1 LPNFDEV
8 AEIFQLPTMLG
19 VSDELK
25 GFWQLER
32 RKTQITMRAT
42 VFIAPH

>member
-8 AEIFQLPTMLG
+8 AEIVQLPAMLG
-19 VSDELK
+19 GPDELK

-32 RKTQITMRAT
+32 RKTQITMGAT
-42 VFIAPH
+42 VFIASL

>member
-1 LPNFDEV
+1 
-8 AEIFQLPTMLG
+8 

-32 RKTQITMRAT
+32 RKTQITIRTA
-42 VFIAPH
+42 VFMAPQ

>member
-8 AEIFQLPTMLG
+8 AEIFQLPAMLG
-19 VSDELK
+19 VPDELK
-25 GFWQLER
+25 GFRQLER

-42 VFIAPH
+42 VFIAPQ